1 VQSKRQWLF
10 EKFRNAPKY
19 QGTHAPGKEVVSGE
33 SALYLGREYRI
44 TLTDA
49 SDARVV
55 FDRAFVI
62 PQGGRLQTRQAF
74 RDWYQAQAQEVIL
87 PRVQHLSLELGVDL
101 AKAVIVDD
109 RLRWGSCTA
118 KNNIRLNWRLIK
130 APMSVIDYVI
140 VHELAHLIAYERAGR
155 RKIEAHGA
163 EWRQACADLGIP
175 GEAVFHQLPLKRR
188 KIQPKY
194 LYGCPNCRSQFKRV
208 KKITKPMAC
217 YPCCK
222 KYNDGKY
229 DERFRLREVKGG
241 ESV

>member
-1 VQSKRQWLF
+1 MNLTYTTVRSAKRKKLTITVERDSSILVLAPESATDEAIDRVVQSKRQWLF
-10 EKFRNAPKY
+10 EKLQNAPKY

-62 PQGGRLQTRQAF
+62 PQGDRLQTRQAF

-87 PRVQHLSLELGVDL
+87 PRVQRLAFELGVDL
-101 AKAVIVDD
+101 AEAVIVDD

-118 KNNIRLNWRLIK
+118 KNNVRLNWRLIK

-140 VHELAHLIAYERAGR
+140 VHELAHLLENNHTPAFWNIVRA
-155 RKIEAHGA
+155 KVPGA
-163 EWRQACADLGIP
+163 EKSKAW
-175 GEAVFHQLPLKRR
+175 LKEHGQ
-188 KIQPKY
+188 I
-194 LYGCPNCRSQFKRV
+194 LEEE
-208 KKITKPMAC
+208 I
-217 YPCCK
+217 
-222 KYNDGKY
+222 
-229 DERFRLREVKGG
+229 
-241 ESV
+241 

>member
-1 VQSKRQWLF
+1 MNLIYTTVRSAKRKKLTITVERDSSILVLAPESATDEAIDRVVQSKRQWLF
-10 EKFRNAPKY
+10 EKLQNAPKY

-62 PQGGRLQTRQAF
+62 PQGDRLQTRQAF

-87 PRVQHLSLELGVDL
+87 PRVQRLALELGVGL
-101 AKAVIVDD
+101 AEAVIVDD

-118 KNNIRLNWRLIK
+118 KNNVRLNWRLIK

-140 VHELAHLIAYERAGR
+140 VHELAHLIEGNHTPAFWNIVRA
-155 RKIEAHGA
+155 KVPGA
-163 EWRQACADLGIP
+163 EKSKAW
-175 GEAVFHQLPLKRR
+175 LKENGQ
-188 KIQPKY
+188 I
-194 LYGCPNCRSQFKRV
+194 LEEE
-208 KKITKPMAC
+208 I
-217 YPCCK
+217 
-222 KYNDGKY
+222 
-229 DERFRLREVKGG
+229 
-241 ESV
+241 